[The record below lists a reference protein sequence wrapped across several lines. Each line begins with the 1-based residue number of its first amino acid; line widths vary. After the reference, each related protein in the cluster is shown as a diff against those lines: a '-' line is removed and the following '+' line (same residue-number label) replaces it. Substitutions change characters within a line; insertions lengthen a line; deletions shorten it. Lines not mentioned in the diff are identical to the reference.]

1 MSGWNPIKSG
11 NLVGVR
17 RIWNCYGKPSACADV
32 VHMHAL
38 DGFDFSIC
46 AGASSAPGEPPH
58 TASAKAKDMASAK
71 VIGAALA
78 KMMRQECQRV
88 ARRKAVKQAR
98 ANMTLDISILKGG
111 AE

>member
-1 MSGWNPIKSG
+1 MSAWNPIKRG
-11 NLVGVR
+11 NLVGVC
-17 RIWNCYGKPSACADV
+17 RIWNCYGKPSACAKV

-46 AGASSAPGEPPH
+46 AASSAPGEPPH
-58 TASAKAKDMASAK
+58 TASAKAKDLASAK

>member
-1 MSGWNPIKSG
+1 MSAWNPIKSG

-17 RIWNCYGKPSACADV
+17 RVWNCYGKPSACADV
-32 VHMHAL
+32 VRISAL
-38 DGFDFSIC
+38 DGFDFAIC
-46 AGASSAPGEPPH
+46 AGASLAPGDPPI

-78 KMMRQECQRV
+78 KMMRQKCQRV

>member
-1 MSGWNPIKSG
+1 VSAWNPIKSG

-32 VHMHAL
+32 VHMHAR
-38 DGFDFSIC
+38 DGFNFAIC
-46 AGASSAPGEPPH
+46 AGASSAPGDPPH

-98 ANMTLDISILKGG
+98 ANMQLAIEIEKGG
-111 AE
+111 AL